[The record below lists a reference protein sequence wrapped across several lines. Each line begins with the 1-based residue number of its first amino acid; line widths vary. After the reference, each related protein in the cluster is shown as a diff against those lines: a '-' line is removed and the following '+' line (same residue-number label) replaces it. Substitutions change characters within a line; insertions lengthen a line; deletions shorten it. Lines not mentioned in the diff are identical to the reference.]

1 MRKMKKDKSLKLLK
15 NRHLLIETCAV
26 IFSVFFIFM
35 GSLIGISTSIIKT
48 QTRNSYYE
56 MAQEIVISRSDEI
69 TKWIDI
75 YVNDLKIFSET
86 DVADSGDVDEF
97 VLWMKDH
104 RRLQNEVYDD
114 LIFVDRDGIP
124 YWLDGRVGEEGQLRS
139 KDYHHAI
146 IFNDEES
153 FIATIETSEKTGK
166 YVLPIARAVKDED
179 DYCFGYVVGFV
190 DMDQIE
196 QEITS
201 YKVGEGGNFFFTD
214 RNSTIIV
221 HKNKSMIS
229 QDMFDVYHDIAICSK
244 VAKENEDK
252 SSFVECKVDGVDC
265 VTFVAPIPALSS
277 TIGFSIPKAEIFV
290 ATKRTQLVIILLGI
304 AITVVISLIIIIAL
318 RGVIGRVKKI
328 GGLIDEL
335 STGEADLTI
344 QLQMKRNDEIGKLIA
359 SVNKFLSKFHSIMRN
374 IKVSEENLT
383 QAGETL
389 VKEIETTTATIIQM
403 ANNIGLVHNQVQSQ
417 SSSINSSATA
427 MTQISKNIES
437 LDSMIQGQASSVVE
451 ASASVE
457 QMIGNINSVDKS
469 VISMVEEFTVLEL
482 DTKNGIEKNSSVN
495 ELIQKINEQSVA
507 MMDAN
512 ETIQSIAEQTNLLAM
527 NAAIEAAHAGEAGKG
542 FSVVADEIRKLS
554 EDSSEQS
561 QKIGEQLT
569 KIRESISGV
578 TIASGE
584 SLDSFNKLSAM
595 IAETDTLV
603 RQIKDSMTEQTEG
616 SKHINESLQTLN
628 DNTRN
633 VRASSNVMTESNK
646 LVMDKIHI
654 LESVTETM
662 ANNMNEVAED
672 SKKIAE
678 SGVILSENSRNVRNS
693 VSKISAQIKQ
703 FKV

>member
-1 MRKMKKDKSLKLLK
+1 MKKEKGQKVLKD
-15 NRHLLIETCAV
+15 RHLLVETCAI
-26 IFSVFFIFM
+26 IFSVLFIFM
-35 GSLIGISTSIIKT
+35 GSLIGISTSIIKN
-48 QTRNSYYE
+48 QTRDSYYE

-69 TKWIDI
+69 TKWINI

-86 DVADSGDVDEF
+86 DIADSGDVDEF

-104 RRLQNEVYDD
+104 RQLQNEVYDD
-114 LIFVDRDGIP
+114 LIFVDRDGVP
-124 YWLDGRVGEEGQLRS
+124 YWLDGRVGEEGQLRG

-146 IFNDEES
+146 VFNDEES

-244 VAKENEDK
+244 IAKENEVK

-304 AITVVISLIIIIAL
+304 AITVVISLIIIIAF

-335 STGEADLTI
+335 TSGEADLTV
-344 QLQMKRNDEIGKLIA
+344 QLQVNRKDEIGNLII

-389 VKEIETTTATIIQM
+389 IKEIETTTSTIIQM
-403 ANNIGLVHNQVQSQ
+403 ANNIGLVHNQVQNQ

-437 LDSMIQGQASSVVE
+437 LDGMIQGQASSVVE

-457 QMIGNINSVDKS
+457 EMIGNINSVDKS
-469 VISMVEEFTVLEL
+469 VIKMVEEFTVLEL

-527 NAAIEAAHAGEAGKG
+527 NAAIEAAHAGDAGKG
-542 FSVVADEIRKLS
+542 FSVVADEIRKLAETSAEQSNNIS
-554 EDSSEQS
+554 EELTNIQQGIERVVVASSESEQS
-561 QKIGEQLT
+561 FQAVSQRINLT
-569 KIRESISGV
+569 ADLIARIR
-578 TIASGE
+578 
-584 SLDSFNKLSAM
+584 SAM
-595 IAETDTLV
+595 EEQQAGSQQILEALQAMNDSTTEVRGAGAEMSKGGDAIIHDVSNIQDSMNNIEKAVAEINAGTNYVNESTKSLRAISV
-603 RQIKDSMTEQTEG
+603 QLNVAIKQIKDDVD
-616 SKHINESLQTLN
+616 L
-628 DNTRN
+628 
-633 VRASSNVMTESNK
+633 
-646 LVMDKIHI
+646 
-654 LESVTETM
+654 
-662 ANNMNEVAED
+662 
-672 SKKIAE
+672 
-678 SGVILSENSRNVRNS
+678 
-693 VSKISAQIKQ
+693 